1 MASKPFTF
9 FRFNRNYGSV
19 STESTVSTETT
30 AGIENIVS
38 TENTVNIDNT
48 VGIETIVV
56 SMESTVG
63 THMKAM

>member
-30 AGIENIVS
+30 AVSIETTVS
-38 TENTVNIDNT
+38 
-48 VGIETIVV
+48 IETIVV

-63 THMKAM
+63 TDMKAM